1 MKKRGQPGDRVGL
14 VPTGRFARFLTET
27 AFLELLARWYPQ
39 SRFTG
44 IDLSAEAI
52 EYARA
57 RTRGRPS
64 HAGHQR
70 YGAMDRRA
78 RSGPWTR
85 KTLELI
91 RAQPG
96 VRAADLAA
104 ELGRPRDDFKQD
116 VRRLKR
122 LGLTISLEIGYR
134 LSPLGE
140 AFLGR

>member
-1 MKKRGQPGDRVGL
+1 
-14 VPTGRFARFLTET
+14 
-27 AFLELLARWYPQ
+27 
-39 SRFTG
+39 
-44 IDLSAEAI
+44 
-52 EYARA
+52 
-57 RTRGRPS
+57 
-64 HAGHQR
+64 
-70 YGAMDRRA
+70 MDRRA

-140 AFLGR
+140 AFLGRRVGGCADYTAAPLEPNRLPGSTRSGSLGILTGTRKHPKGDPSP